1 MFSATNLRKNEHFN
15 QKTNISFSTANLIST
30 ILIASAM
37 KNMFFFFTLTLC
49 MMVSVVNAQN
59 VSRGA
64 AKPTKTSKTAP
75 CIPNYNFSK
84 ARSMNELREMQ
95 SKGISETAILQKE
108 AAQNELSSQAAPAKQ
123 YIRRVGIAANIP
135 GNYVVGKTATPS
147 YNPVLKHAA
156 TSNARSMPS
165 QPANIR
171 KTVTNQ

>member
-1 MFSATNLRKNEHFN
+1 
-15 QKTNISFSTANLIST
+15 
-30 ILIASAM
+30 M
-37 KNMFFFFTLTLC
+37 KNMFFFFTLILC
-49 MMVSVVNAQN
+49 MMVSVANAQN

-64 AKPTKTSKTAP
+64 AKPTKVTKTAP

-108 AAQNELSSQAAPAKQ
+108 AAQNELSSQSAEAPKQ
-123 YIRRVGIAANIP
+123 YIRRVGVAANIP

-156 TSNARSMPS
+156 TANNRATTS
-165 QPANIR
+165 QPLNIR
-171 KTVTNQ
+171 KNVTNQ